1 MPKITCGSL
10 DGENLPS
17 NSVPIFHV
25 NLGTE
30 ISNSKFTNQ
39 TNVAVENGHHE
50 PTDRRQVEEPPTP
63 HKLEGPST
71 NGDCETSPSTTDLP
85 AIDAHVCKPIEG
97 ETEKCKDIS
106 VEICEQDVRND
117 SLVLSLELNEAE
129 DDRIPDTPTS
139 MDSLNHLHKKLL
151 LMGRRELGT
160 EESVDGSVLSE
171 VEVGDGFVT
180 VERLK
185 SALRAERKA
194 LHTLYAELE
203 EERNA
208 AAIAAN
214 QTMAM
219 INKLREE
226 KATMQMEALHYQRMM
241 EEQAEYDQETLQLMN
256 VIIVKREAEKQ
267 ELEKELEIYR
277 KKVTDYEALNHLLNS
292 SPQPVTHRDVNSS
305 NSLLSDELEPHL
317 ADCGLA
323 SWECPLD
330 LKEAISSVCFA
341 SPRCADLP
349 ELLQVQMLFAAKYGR
364 EFVAAATELMSES
377 GVNRQLIELLSVR
390 APPAEKKLQLLKE
403 IAEEHGLD
411 WDPAASET
419 ELFKPHEDLLNGPV
433 EESDSDVGLDPLEFP
448 EVPKVLLRPSADAS
462 APEIGACF
470 PSAPHPEVVHE
481 SITYSGNNENS
492 PCQPSIGPEDMTHE
506 HDGKRESL
514 RTQVSAEENKQ
525 FVPFITLP
533 SLASASFST
542 RDRSPSPS
550 LSKTRSEASVDLQDV
565 LAAVQAAAESA
576 ERAAAAARVNLQS
589 QHATPAKAAQKKIST
604 SEALKKCLAKMECIL
619 FDKRGKLL
627 THHVEDPCDPD
638 NDGQV
643 KAYLK
648 ETFLN
653 ECQMKIMGEPLDR
666 KPDSNGSGKRSPVC
680 SNGQGSANT
689 LPICEATYVAVEDS
703 GDCEVEEFESAK
715 KEKIVASASA
725 FNGGLPTKADWLL
738 VAATFSATSDI
749 WHVMMLS

>member
-1 MPKITCGSL
+1 MELFSWI
-10 DGENLPS
+10 ENLGQLMFGLRKRNHLMARQELNPLDDRTRD
-17 NSVPIFHV
+17 
-25 NLGTE
+25 LGPLE
-30 ISNSKFTNQ
+30 SKTR
-39 TNVAVENGHHE
+39 V
-50 PTDRRQVEEPPTP
+50 D
-63 HKLEGPST
+63 LESSHLILK
-71 NGDCETSPSTTDLP
+71 CLESECVHLE
-85 AIDAHVCKPIEG
+85 AHG
-97 ETEKCKDIS
+97 
-106 VEICEQDVRND
+106 
-117 SLVLSLELNEAE
+117 ELNEAE

-160 EESVDGSVLSE
+160 EESVDGSILSE

-194 LHTLYAELE
+194 LPTLYAELE

-214 QTMAM
+214 QTMAT

-241 EEQAEYDQETLQLMN
+241 EEQAEYDQEALQLMN
-256 VIIVKREAEKQ
+256 DIIVKREAKKQ

-364 EFVAAATELMSES
+364 EFVAAATELMPES

-390 APPAEKKLQLLKE
+390 TPPAEKKLQLLKE

-419 ELFKPHEDLLNGPV
+419 ELFKPHEDLLNGPRQFVGGSQVPLPKEKHDEVVHSAIVEGPV
-433 EESDSDVGLDPLEFP
+433 EESDSDVGLDPLEFL
-448 EVPKVLLRPSADAS
+448 EVPKVLLRPSADAKS
-462 APEIGACF
+462 APEIGACL

-492 PCQPSIGPEDMTHE
+492 PCQPSIGPEDMAHE

-514 RTQVSAEENKQ
+514 RTQVGAEENKP

-565 LAAVQAAAESA
+565 LAAAQAAAESA
-576 ERAAAAARVNLQS
+576 ERAAAAARSAASLAEVRISELTKNRNDESPDSSCENPFHADYSNLSASTDSTHLEHQNPLGDDSVNLQS
-589 QHATPAKAAQKKIST
+589 QHETPAKVAQKRIST
-604 SEALKKCLAKMECIL
+604 SEVLKKCLAKMECIL
-619 FDKRGKLL
+619 FDERGKLL
-627 THHVEDPCDPD
+627 THHVEDLGDPD

-653 ECQMKIMGEPLDR
+653 ECRMKIMGEPPR
-666 KPDSNGSGKRSPVC
+666 
-680 SNGQGSANT
+680 
-689 LPICEATYVAVEDS
+689 
-703 GDCEVEEFESAK
+703 
-715 KEKIVASASA
+715 
-725 FNGGLPTKADWLL
+725 
-738 VAATFSATSDI
+738 
-749 WHVMMLS
+749 